1 MGFFDKLLR
10 KNVLELRSPL
20 SGVVVPLDR
29 VPDQVFAGRMVGDGV
44 AIDPSEGVV
53 CAPCAGVV
61 AALFSTCHALGI
73 RTDEGVE
80 ILIHVGI
87 DTVEMKGE
95 GFSSAVQMG
104 DRVVAGQ
111 ELLRFDPALV
121 RAKAPSALT
130 PVVLTTMPLVESFR
144 AAQGMV
150 TAGNDVLLSVVLKP
164 LA

>member
-1 MGFFDKLLR
+1 MRIRNLYDPPTLKDHA
-10 KNVLELRSPL
+10 P
-20 SGVVVPLDR
+20 VVPWT
-29 VPDQVFAGRMVGDGV
+29 ADGV
-44 AIDPSEGVV
+44 TAS
-53 CAPCAGVV
+53 
-61 AALFSTCHALGI
+61 SKT
-73 RTDEGVE
+73 TDEGLE